1 LTAAESLVAGSRIDI
16 PFGGESYVFEA
27 NGDEQTK
34 RAAFVAAFSSPKKLK
49 QEIVVVGEGGGSTIE
64 PLDVEI
70 DSNYAGAVFDA
81 AIQLV
86 TTSSNVAVKAKTM
99 DRAAWTTE
107 AEGSEVINVDPQR
120 IRNSYANEE
129 VAASYD
135 GFWILLHELFHRG
148 PADVFKN
155 LADAQNQTFLA
166 NNDTQA
172 SYRKRGPEGG
182 LPPDEKNWRGDPDGL
197 GLNPVESFLNVL
209 RLGFGLPLREQYGKN
224 TVETIPFEAKSGSK
238 KPGEDLGVTR
248 PSAHQTSWDSSDPIP
263 DAEVEYV
270 QELIDVHYR
279 TKYDDEKCQKAEEQ
293 CIKEHTQ
300 CANESKQCTNEAGQN
315 VKKNEQCNGK
325 TAQCEEEY
333 QQCKKQ
339 NAPCEKR
346 KEEYEFWSDRLK
358 QAHIVAEDP
367 ADFAILDFAPI
378 SGTVTSSEFE
388 LTFKTND
395 NVARNLWLHAGWG
408 IGRDGEA
415 DDGATGLPMPHIGTI
430 FYKLE
435 QPGGTENGEGEFWT
449 ENPFYTALGAFEY
462 KDNPSLFGYLSA
474 DPRPGFVAPG
484 WAGQHSVGD
493 ARTRPCPYLGIS
505 G

>member
-1 LTAAESLVAGSRIDI
+1 VGQDIFFARGEFRPLARSGMHLLAHEVAHTLQSRALVHSEYARQRPFADNMLRRMGNTKFTFESEAAEVSATTYNEYGKISRGPGLLAEFIRGVKKYLGLTAAESLVAGSRIDI

-182 LPPDEKNWRGDPDGL
+182 L
-197 GLNPVESFLNVL
+197 
-209 RLGFGLPLREQYGKN
+209 Q
-224 TVETIPFEAKSGSK
+224 
-238 KPGEDLGVTR
+238 TR
-248 PSAHQTSWDSSDPIP
+248 
-263 DAEVEYV
+263 
-270 QELIDVHYR
+270 
-279 TKYDDEKCQKAEEQ
+279 
-293 CIKEHTQ
+293 
-300 CANESKQCTNEAGQN
+300 
-315 VKKNEQCNGK
+315 K
-325 TAQCEEEY
+325 T
-333 QQCKKQ
+333 
-339 NAPCEKR
+339 
-346 KEEYEFWSDRLK
+346 
-358 QAHIVAEDP
+358 
-367 ADFAILDFAPI
+367 
-378 SGTVTSSEFE
+378 
-388 LTFKTND
+388 
-395 NVARNLWLHAGWG
+395 
-408 IGRDGEA
+408 GEA
-415 DDGATGLPMPHIGTI
+415 TPT
-430 FYKLE
+430 
-435 QPGGTENGEGEFWT
+435 
-449 ENPFYTALGAFEY
+449 
-462 KDNPSLFGYLSA
+462 
-474 DPRPGFVAPG
+474 V
-484 WAGQHSVGD
+484 
-493 ARTRPCPYLGIS
+493 
-505 G
+505 